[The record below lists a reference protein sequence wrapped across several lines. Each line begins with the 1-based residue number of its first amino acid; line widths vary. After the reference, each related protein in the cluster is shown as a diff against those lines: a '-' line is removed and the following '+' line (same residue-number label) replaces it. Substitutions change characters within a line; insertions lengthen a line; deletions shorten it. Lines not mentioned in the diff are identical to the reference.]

1 MMQKFT
7 WFVDMNTSATALQV
21 VKITAGGNPVKN
33 RLAPFFGAY
42 KYFKLGPVS
51 VRFVPASTLPVD
63 PTGLSLEAG
72 ANTVDPRDQFNPG
85 LIRITNGEDMGDDFL
100 NFNGTEIDKT
110 YYSMMLDRRW
120 YKFQLQSGVRRT
132 AKPLFW
138 SIAQLH
144 QDAFPGS
151 TRNVPYTGVT
161 GGTNTGTQ
169 AIHTARGGSTVV
181 ATYDWVVDGSSP
193 RGLFQTGV
201 HERMSWL
208 PTDFIQK
215 LQNSTGGSTED
226 FGMHDVPEVELMKIV
241 LPKAYKT
248 LYYYR
253 VYITET
259 VYFKDPVVL
268 NFNQY
273 TPMDRFVTVIKP
285 VPHLPGSN
293 EGIAHNQN
301 SSSPP
306 SNQGGLLP

>member
-1 MMQKFT
+1 
-7 WFVDMNTSATALQV
+7 MNTSATALQV

-85 LIRITNGEDMGDDFL
+85 LIRITNGEDMADDFMNL
-100 NFNGTEIDKT
+100 TGTNIDKT

-120 YKFQLQSGVRRT
+120 FKFQLQSGCRRT

-138 SIAQLH
+138 SVAQLH
-144 QDAFPGS
+144 QDAFPGA
-151 TRNVPYTGVT
+151 TMNVPATGTT
-161 GGTNTGTQ
+161 GGSTTATR
-169 AIHTARGGSTVV
+169 AIHTARGGSSE
-181 ATYDWVVDGSSP
+181 ATYEWTTNDSSP
-193 RGLFQTGV
+193 RGFFQTGFK
-201 HERMSWL
+201 ERMGWL
-208 PTDFIQK
+208 PTDFFQE
-215 LQNSTGGSTED
+215 LRLSTGSTAYD
-226 FGMHDVPEVELMKIV
+226 YGVNNVPEVELMRIV

-273 TPMDRFVTVIKP
+273 TPMDRFVSVS
-285 VPHLPGSN
+285 VPTAMVPGAN
-293 EGIAHNQN
+293 EGPSHNQDSITRPN
-301 SSSPP
+301 
-306 SNQGGLLP
+306 NQGAYYREHLHQ